1 MNSKDLICKLSGYRV
16 SRSAVCMAAFV
27 AMLVCALTAEAQSRF
42 PELKA
47 KDIPKEKTDTEK
59 SDTTGYEERPY
70 FLLIDQSEKAVA
82 EHDYA
87 AAALRLVEAMGIEPD
102 NPLNVALLTNLG
114 LIYYYDDQD
123 SMALVT
129 LNHAVERAP
138 KLIGAREARARV
150 LIGMNRDKEAY
161 KDYSAI
167 IDIDSINTDARFYRG
182 MMALYGGDLATATAD
197 FDVLQRVVPLWKN
210 NTLAHATL
218 YAMTGRDQEAVSL
231 FRKLLET
238 DKLAEYYA
246 SLAGCL
252 IALDN
257 LNDASQTIGEGLER
271 YPNDPEL
278 YYYRALLNHKRYL
291 DDDAHRDAKRAIDLG
306 ASPQRVAEIF
316 FDKK

>member
-1 MNSKDLICKLSGYRV
+1 MNSKDLICKLSGYWA
-16 SRSAVCMAAFV
+16 SRSAVCMATFV
-27 AMLVCALTAEAQSRF
+27 AMLVCALAAGAQSRF

-182 MMALYGGDLATATAD
+182 MMALYGGDMTTATAD

-218 YAMTGRDQEAVSL
+218 YAMTGRDREAVSL

-316 FDKK
+316 FDK